1 MPLTHTRSFPVR
13 YYECDAYAHLN
24 NGNYLRYMQE
34 AAFDASNAAGYDHD
48 RYQQLGAIWLIR
60 DTEVEFLRPLRYG
73 DTAEVKTWVGDFG
86 SVRSRRMYEFYQAG
100 SQELYARG
108 STDWVF
114 LDVETFQP
122 TAIPAEVK
130 AGFFPEGL
138 PEEASRRDR
147 FPAPPPASPGVVT
160 LNRKVAWSDLDP
172 TGHVN
177 NAQYLAYLDDAGT
190 LAAESYGWSLPRL
203 LEEGHGWVARRL
215 RIEYLLQARLG
226 EELVISTYLSDMKSA
241 SCIRH
246 YLIHYAGGKELVA
259 RAYVQWAFV
268 EIATH
273 RPARIPAQLV
283 EDFAPNISGGSHA

>member
-13 YYECDAYAHLN
+13 YYECDTYAHLN

-34 AAFDASNAAGYDHD
+34 AAFDASRAAGYDNN
-48 RYQQLGAIWLIR
+48 RYHQLNAIWLIR

-73 DTAEVKTWVGDFG
+73 DTVEVKTWVGDFG
-86 SVRSRRMYEFYQAG
+86 RVRSRRLYEFHVTG
-100 SQELYARG
+100 SEELYARG

-114 LDVETFQP
+114 LNVETFQP
-122 TAIPAEVK
+122 MAIPAEMK
-130 AGFFPEGL
+130 ANFFPEG
-138 PEEASRRDR
+138 PPKEISRRNR
-147 FPAPPPASPGVVT
+147 FPAAPPAPPGVVS

-190 LAAESYGWSLPRL
+190 LAAETYGWGLPRL
-203 LEEGHGWVARRL
+203 LEEGFGWVARKL

-226 EELVISTYLSDMKSA
+226 EELVVTTYLSDMKSA

-246 YLIHYAGGKELVA
+246 YLIHYAGSEELVA

-268 EIATH
+268 EIAAH
-273 RPARIPAQLV
+273 RPARIQPQLG
-283 EDFAPNISGGSHA
+283 EDFAPNISESSHA